1 MSEQEGSGLPAGRQG
16 GMPGHSEIDV
26 TPTTLD
32 GDYSEVVPTSDRGY
46 RRLGLLILGL
56 GLGGFLAWSATASLA
71 VAVVAP
77 GHVAVESFRRT
88 VQHLEGGI
96 VREILVA
103 DGDRV
108 EVGQPLVV
116 IDDLQARSELQVVRT
131 QYLVGR
137 ATELRLLAEQ
147 RGAEALAL
155 PEELTG
161 SDLPR
166 VQEVLAVQQALFAA
180 RGHSHRV
187 TLEALDE
194 QAEQLRRQIV
204 GLEEVVR
211 INERHAASLRE
222 EERDLR
228 GLFEK
233 GMVNNQRLREVERD
247 RLELEGAIAS
257 RRAEIARL
265 ASQVSENRLQ
275 REIRDQEF
283 HKEVGEQ
290 LREVQARVTEAEE
303 RITTLMDRVGRSTV
317 TAPVGGIVVERRV
330 HSLGDVVGSGEA
342 LLDIVPGDG
351 RFVVEA
357 RVPDRDV
364 NQLFAGQPAEIRFSA
379 FNQRL
384 TNVIPAE
391 VILVSADSQVD
402 EATGARFYR
411 VRLRVTE
418 AGLEQMGEQMQ
429 LLAGMP
435 AEVMIRTG
443 DRTFASYIAKPIT
456 DILARAIREE

>member
-1 MSEQEGSGLPAGRQG
+1 MKTLAESGDRPREPGKGRGTALEPAALEGEYTVL
-16 GMPGHSEIDV
+16 
-26 TPTTLD
+26 
-32 GDYSEVVPTSDRGY
+32 VPTNDRGY
-46 RRLGLLILGL
+46 WRVGMLVLLL
-56 GLGGFLAWSATASLA
+56 GLGGFGGWAFTANLA

-103 DGDRV
+103 DGDRI
-108 EVGQPLVV
+108 EAGQPLVV
-116 IDDLQARSELQVVRT
+116 IDDTRARTQLRVARA

-147 RGAEALAL
+147 RGDDALL
-155 PEELTG
+155 IPDELTV

-166 VQEVLAVQQALFAA
+166 VQEVLAVQRALFAA
-180 RGHSHRV
+180 RRESLRG

-194 QAEQLRRQIV
+194 QAIQLQRQIE
-204 GLEEVVR
+204 GLEEMVR
-211 INERHAASLRE
+211 INEQHADSLRE
-222 EERDLR
+222 EAADLR
-228 GLFEK
+228 NLFSK

-247 RLELEGAIAS
+247 LLELLSEIAS

-265 ASQVSENRLQ
+265 GSQVSESRMQ
-275 REIRDQEF
+275 REIRVQEF
-283 HKEVGEQ
+283 QKEVGEQ
-290 LREVQARVTEAEE
+290 LRETQAIVTEAEE
-303 RITTLMDRVGRSTV
+303 RITALDDQMSRATV
-317 TAPVGGIVVERRV
+317 KAPVAGVVVERRV
-330 HSLGDVVGSGEA
+330 HSVGDVLRAGDP
-342 LLDIVPGDG
+342 LLDIVPDDD

-364 NQLFAGQPAEIRFSA
+364 NQLYLGQPAEIRFSA
-379 FNQRL
+379 FNQRM
-384 TNVIPAE
+384 TNVIAAQ
-391 VILVSADSQVD
+391 VIFVSADSQVD
-402 EATGARFYR
+402 EATGVRYYR
-411 VRLRVTE
+411 VRLRVTDHGRQE
-418 AGLEQMGEQMQ
+418 MTEQMQ

-456 DILARAIREE
+456 DMLARAIREE